1 MSCDRRVLDEVNHLG
16 PIEKVITNPVA
27 LFPEDGE
34 TSRFQNVVLKF
45 VV

>member
-1 MSCDRRVLDEVNHLG
+1 MSYGRRVRGEVNHLG
-16 PIEKVITNPVA
+16 PIRKGIPKPIA

-34 TSRFQNVVLKF
+34 DFQNVVLKF